1 MQVKKATAGWR
12 GFDVDRPLTPEEYK
26 TFADLGYSFVAR
38 YLPRTLALVAG
49 NLTSGEIQDALAAGL
64 AILPVQHVSPD
75 GWYPSMALGTQYGQ
89 YAAEYA
95 ASIGL
100 PPGMHLWLDLEGVA
114 PGVSSGD
121 VFAYCHAWVAAVSLK
136 GYLHGL
142 YCGWRTG
149 LTPGQLYDLPFD
161 AYWKAYNYDD
171 GVPRRGYSVVQT
183 TQQEISGVVFDPD
196 VIQADNFGDLPILLL
211 P

>member
-1 MQVKKATAGWR
+1 MQVKKAIAGAR
-12 GFDVDRPLTPEEYK
+12 GFDVDRPLSPQEYK
-26 TFADLGYSFVAR
+26 SFAELGYTFVSR
-38 YLPRTLALVAG
+38 YLPRSLALVAG
-49 NLTSGEIQDALAAGL
+49 NLTKTEIQDALAAGL
-64 AILPVQHVSPD
+64 AILPVQHVSPS
-75 GWYPSMALGTQYGQ
+75 GWYPSAALGTQYGE

-95 ASIGL
+95 ASIEL

-114 PGVSSGD
+114 PGSMSGD
-121 VFAYCHAWVAAVSLK
+121 VIAYCHAWASAVSQK

-149 LTPGQLYDLPFD
+149 LTPNQLYNLPFD

-171 GVPRRGYSVVQT
+171 GVPTRGYQVIQSVQETMEGVQ
-183 TQQEISGVVFDPD
+183 FDPD
-196 VIQADNFGDLPILLL
+196 AIQTDKLGDLPFLLF